1 MENSKRSPRL
11 RRQLRGVYL
20 YEGACCLDIT
30 TAVWVALLAARGYS
44 LWQIGL
50 AEGVFHVVSLMAE
63 IPSGMAADL
72 LGRKRTL
79 ALSGVM
85 AAVSGALM
93 GFERGFGFV
102 MAAMACS
109 ALSYNLISG
118 TLQALTYDSLCEE
131 KRTDLYP
138 AVQARCAWLE
148 SAGALLGRLAGGLTA
163 VLSFTRFY
171 LVDVGLSFLRS
182 AAALTP
188 ARTDRDRG
196 PGGPAGGGR
205 ADAAAQ
211 PAAAAAGTCAGH
223 RALFAAQPGRG
234 PAAAGQRPDRR
245 AELFDPDVF
254 CSSGCGTR
262 GVPTALLGLLICLF
276 ELGHPLGAWLS
287 LRVRPPRLLALYA
300 ACAALAGGVHAGR
313 RAGPAG
319 AGAGGR
325 LRVCRRGH
333 AVDPVQRAAH
343 ERRIPQRPA
352 RDAGQRGQHDLQP
365 ADDPGCAAGRP
376 GGRYHRPGRGRAGP
390 AGPARCWPWA
400 RRPPQNFCCTS
411 AGACG
416 TINSK
421 IVL

>member
-102 MAAMACS
+102 MASMACS

-182 AAALTP
+182 AAALTLREPTVTEAQAARQAADVRTLLRSLPRRLREHVRATVYFLLHSP
-188 ARTDRDRG
+188 AVARLLLANALIGVPSFLIQMFLQQRLRD
-196 PGGPAGGGR
+196 A
-205 ADAAAQ
+205 
-211 PAAAAAGTCAGH
+211 
-223 RALFAAQPGRG
+223 
-234 PAAAGQRPDRR
+234 
-245 AELFDPDVF
+245 
-254 CSSGCGTR
+254 

-276 ELGHPLGAWLS
+276 ELGHPLASSRTGWLPPRWPNLS
-287 LRVRPPRLLALYA
+287 L
-300 ACAALAGGVHAGR
+300 
-313 RAGPAG
+313 
-319 AGAGGR
+319 
-325 LRVCRRGH
+325 
-333 AVDPVQRAAH
+333 
-343 ERRIPQRPA
+343 
-352 RDAGQRGQHDLQP
+352 
-365 ADDPGCAAGRP
+365 
-376 GGRYHRPGRGRAGP
+376 
-390 AGPARCWPWA
+390 
-400 RRPPQNFCCTS
+400 
-411 AGACG
+411 
-416 TINSK
+416 
-421 IVL
+421 

>member
-102 MAAMACS
+102 MASMACS

-182 AAALTP
+182 AAALTLREPTVTEAQAARQAADVRTLLRSLPRRLREHVRATVYFLLHSP
-188 ARTDRDRG
+188 AVARLLLANALIGVPSFLIQMFLQQRLRD
-196 PGGPAGGGR
+196 A
-205 ADAAAQ
+205 
-211 PAAAAAGTCAGH
+211 
-223 RALFAAQPGRG
+223 
-234 PAAAGQRPDRR
+234 
-245 AELFDPDVF
+245 
-254 CSSGCGTR
+254 

-287 LRVRPPRLLALYA
+287 LRVRPPPLGL
-300 ACAALAGGVHAGR
+300 ALAGGCGFAAVDMLWTLCSERRMNAEFPSDQRATLVSVDSMTYSLLMIPAAPLVGLAGDITGR
-313 RAGPAG
+313 AG
-319 AGAGGR
+319 AGLALLGGA
-325 LRVCRRGH
+325 LLAVGAAAAAKLLLYKRRG
-333 AVDPVQRAAH
+333 V
-343 ERRIPQRPA
+343 
-352 RDAGQRGQHDLQP
+352 
-365 ADDPGCAAGRP
+365 
-376 GGRYHRPGRGRAGP
+376 RY
-390 AGPARCWPWA
+390 
-400 RRPPQNFCCTS
+400 N
-411 AGACG
+411 
-416 TINSK
+416 K
-421 IVL
+421 K

>member
-1 MENSKRSPRL
+1 MENNKRSPRL

-102 MAAMACS
+102 MASMACS

-182 AAALTP
+182 AAALTLREPTVTEAQAARQAADVRTLLRSLPRRLRVHVRATVHFLLHSP
-188 ARTDRDRG
+188 AVARLLLANALIGVPSFLIQMFLQQRLRD
-196 PGGPAGGGR
+196 A
-205 ADAAAQ
+205 
-211 PAAAAAGTCAGH
+211 
-223 RALFAAQPGRG
+223 
-234 PAAAGQRPDRR
+234 
-245 AELFDPDVF
+245 
-254 CSSGCGTR
+254 

-300 ACAALAGGVHAGR
+300 ACAALAGACTLAAGLAPLGLALAGGCGFAAVDMLWTLCSER
-313 RAGPAG
+313 RMNAEFPSDQRATLVSVDSMTYSLLMIPAAPLVGLAGDITGRAG
-319 AGAGGR
+319 AGLALLGGA
-325 LRVCRRGH
+325 LLAVGAAAAAKLLLYKRRG
-333 AVDPVQRAAH
+333 V
-343 ERRIPQRPA
+343 
-352 RDAGQRGQHDLQP
+352 
-365 ADDPGCAAGRP
+365 
-376 GGRYHRPGRGRAGP
+376 RY
-390 AGPARCWPWA
+390 
-400 RRPPQNFCCTS
+400 N
-411 AGACG
+411 
-416 TINSK
+416 K
-421 IVL
+421 K

>member
-72 LGRKRTL
+72 LGRKRAL

-102 MAAMACS
+102 MASMACS

-171 LVDVGLSFLRS
+171 LVGVGLGFLRS
-182 AAALTP
+182 AAALALREP
-188 ARTDRDRG
+188 AKSDRS
-196 PGGPAGGGR
+196 
-205 ADAAAQ
+205 
-211 PAAAAAGTCAGH
+211 H
-223 RALFAAQPGRG
+223 
-234 PAAAGQRPDRR
+234 
-245 AELFDPDVF
+245 V
-254 CSSGCGTR
+254 
-262 GVPTALLGLLICLF
+262 
-276 ELGHPLGAWLS
+276 
-287 LRVRPPRLLALYA
+287 
-300 ACAALAGGVHAGR
+300 
-313 RAGPAG
+313 
-319 AGAGGR
+319 
-325 LRVCRRGH
+325 
-333 AVDPVQRAAH
+333 
-343 ERRIPQRPA
+343 
-352 RDAGQRGQHDLQP
+352 
-365 ADDPGCAAGRP
+365 
-376 GGRYHRPGRGRAGP
+376 
-390 AGPARCWPWA
+390 
-400 RRPPQNFCCTS
+400 
-411 AGACG
+411 
-416 TINSK
+416 
-421 IVL
+421 VL